1 MALYNPYN
9 SRTPMYGEQ
18 APVYQPYSY
27 NQQAYPYFPPQR
39 PRGFQPEQQPMQ
51 QQAQNFIPEQGI
63 IGRVVKTQDSIVAN
77 DVPMD
82 GSIAVFPLQ
91 DLSAIFAKRWNAD
104 GTICTVTYKPTTEQ
118 GISNSPHG
126 VESGQIALSDEATGA
141 FMKRFDEISDRLT
154 AIEQSMAK
162 APRPIP
168 AKAKKEEQN
177 EST

>member
-1 MALYNPYN
+1 M
-9 SRTPMYGEQ
+9 
-18 APVYQPYSY
+18 
-27 NQQAYPYFPPQR
+27 
-39 PRGFQPEQQPMQ
+39 
-51 QQAQNFIPEQGI
+51 
-63 IGRVVKTQDSIVAN
+63 VKTQDSIVAN

-126 VESGQIALSDEATGA
+126 AESGQIALSDEATGA

-154 AIEQSMAK
+154 AIEQSMTK

-177 EST
+177 EPI